1 MLSMPTGQNSV
12 FLFSIVISVFYRSIS
27 NTKKLLEE
35 LLKCN
40 FLRGCRTLALNL
52 RGFLC
57 AEHVVNCCN
66 MVSIFA

>member
-1 MLSMPTGQNSV
+1 MLSMPTRQNSV
-12 FLFSIVISVFYRSIS
+12 FLFSIVISVIYRSIS

-35 LLKCN
+35 LLKRN
-40 FLRGCRTLALNL
+40 FLEDAGLLLNL